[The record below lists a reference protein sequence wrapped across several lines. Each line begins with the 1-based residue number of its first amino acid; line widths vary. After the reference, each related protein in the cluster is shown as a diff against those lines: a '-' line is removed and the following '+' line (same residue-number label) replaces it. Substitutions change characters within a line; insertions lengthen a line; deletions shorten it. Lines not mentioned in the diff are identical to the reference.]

1 VITIFRDKSIVAI
14 FALVIVGLLI
24 HLHVFLVPVQ
34 LNAGSNSGL
43 LSWLFQHYLTKLKPI
58 FINVVYILL
67 LLTQAVRLNII
78 LNNNKMFG
86 KASFTTALAFMIL
99 SGLFT
104 NAYTFCPALVAA
116 SLVIW
121 LFHNAM
127 KLYNNAAAKILI
139 FNIGFVASAS
149 VILYQPMLF
158 VTITMLFAIAI
169 LRPFKTTEWL
179 SFIIGIITPIYL
191 LMAGLYLFDT
201 LPLLQK
207 FIPQIHFK
215 IVINVNPW
223 YWMNVSTI
231 TLMAIAGL
239 IVWYPNSSRMVI
251 QIRKNW
257 ILMLI
262 LFILL
267 ISSILLFNSSKYLPE
282 ILSIIPLAA
291 FVANFFLY
299 PQRTIFIN
307 LILILAVIMI
317 VYNNVQLLE

>member
-14 FALVIVGLLI
+14 FALVILGLLV
-24 HLHVFLVPVQ
+24 HLHIFFVPIQ
-34 LNAGSNSGL
+34 LNTSSNSGVI
-43 LSWLFQHYLTKLKPI
+43 SWLFQNYIVKLKPAI
-58 FINVVYILL
+58 INVMYILL

-86 KASFTTALAFMIL
+86 KAAFTTALAFIIL

-127 KLYNNAAAKILI
+127 KLYNNTSAKTLI
-139 FNIGFVASAS
+139 FNIGFVASTGI
-149 VILYQPMLF
+149 ILYQPMIF
-158 VTITMLFAIAI
+158 VAISMLFALAI
-169 LRPFKTTEWL
+169 LRPFKTTEWFI
-179 SFIIGIITPIYL
+179 FIIGIITPIYL
-191 LMAGLYLFDT
+191 LVAGLYLFDS
-201 LPLLQK
+201 LPLLLK
-207 FIPQIHFK
+207 FVPQIHYKFL
-215 IVINVNPW
+215 INSDPW

-231 TLMAIAGL
+231 IVLAIAGL
-239 IVWYPNSSRMVI
+239 VVWYPNSSRMVI

-257 ILMLI
+257 LVMLI

-267 ISSILLFNSSKYLPE
+267 VSSILLFNSSKYLPE
-282 ILSIIPLAA
+282 ILCIVPLTA

-299 PQRTIFIN
+299 PQRTILIN
-307 LILILAVIMI
+307 IILIIAFVMI
-317 VYNNVQLLE
+317 VYNNLQLIG

>member
-1 VITIFRDKSIVAI
+1 
-14 FALVIVGLLI
+14 
-24 HLHVFLVPVQ
+24 
-34 LNAGSNSGL
+34 
-43 LSWLFQHYLTKLKPI
+43 
-58 FINVVYILL
+58 
-67 LLTQAVRLNII
+67 
-78 LNNNKMFG
+78 
-86 KASFTTALAFMIL
+86 
-99 SGLFT
+99 
-104 NAYTFCPALVAA
+104 
-116 SLVIW
+116 
-121 LFHNAM
+121 
-127 KLYNNAAAKILI
+127 
-139 FNIGFVASAS
+139 
-149 VILYQPMLF
+149 
-158 VTITMLFAIAI
+158 MLFAIAI
-169 LRPFKTTEWL
+169 LRPLKTTEWL

-257 ILMLI
+257 IVMLI